1 MNNLD
6 QAHRRLLDAVISLS
20 GAELNGSELEVIAAK
35 LELEIAMNES
45 QELLYP
51 QINETPHVGA

>member
-51 QINETPHVGA
+51 QINEMPHVGA